1 MERGA
6 PFVHTIWEN
15 WGQIADEAL
24 LDKGFQGGAPNVC
37 NSAKW
42 RTPFSAL
49 LSVKGGGLTR
59 IRAQGWENQT
69 PFHSSS
75 VDFGERFKR
84 LFSAFLDIPKSWAA
98 IVWFP
103 SARLSA
109 SEIVSCSTSF
119 KAGSLISADNP
130 SANVL
135 APAFSVL
142 ISRQS
147 KDCLSISCRK
157 DAMECTP
164 PLCRRLLF

>member
-15 WGQIADEAL
+15 WGQIADETL
-24 LDKGFQGGAPNVC
+24 LYNGFQGGAPNVC

-42 RTPFSAL
+42 RTPFKAR
-49 LSVKGGGLTR
+49 LSVKGGGLAR

-75 VDFGERFKR
+75 DDFGERFKR
-84 LFSAFLDIPKSWAA
+84 LFSVFLDMPKSLAA

-103 SARLSA
+103 LARLRDL
-109 SEIVSCSTSF
+109 EIKTHIASF
-119 KAGSLISADNP
+119 KPGCADCADNP
-130 SANVL
+130 FAN
-135 APAFSVL
+135 APAFNVV
-142 ISRQS
+142 ICRQS

-157 DAMECTP
+157 DAMESTP